1 MGKITKESWEYK
13 GKAKFYHWIIFT
25 LIYFL
30 VLMYVSGM
38 VGVYVQP
45 IHLGGGHYINVGV
58 PILFLSIFVYM
69 IIAKFIFTNI
79 KKRKKR

>member
-1 MGKITKESWEYK
+1 MGKITKESWNYK
-13 GKAKFYHWIIFT
+13 GKAKFWHWIIFT

-38 VGVYVQP
+38 VGVYLEP

-58 PILFLSIFVYM
+58 VILFLRVFIYLGLGR
-69 IIAKFIFTNI
+69 FIFKNI
-79 KKRKKR
+79 NKKNK